1 MKGLGRMG
9 ETGRGSVEVWESA
22 GGRLGLAGPRN
33 ASDFYSQVK
42 KTLKEFDLTSIS
54 QRCLWLPAL
63 GFRREAAV
71 SNHNL
76 KD

>member
-1 MKGLGRMG
+1 M
-9 ETGRGSVEVWESA
+9 TGGVSVEVWEGA
-22 GGRLGLAGPRN
+22 EGRVELAGPTN

-42 KTLKEFDLTSIS
+42 KALKEFDLTSIS
-54 QRCLWLPAL
+54 QRCLWQPAL